1 MSNESG
7 FRKAELQDLIGEMNE
22 GDRRKL
28 GEPPTFDEMLAY
40 TRGELSGAEEQ
51 RVRELMV
58 CYPELARTVTEPFE
72 PEETTLA
79 PVVRFRHVWTAIA
92 AAIALVFAG
101 LYWQAEAKARRMSH
115 ELSVPHVMA
124 SEQLLL
130 PDGNRGGEHATI
142 LSVAGDSYLL
152 VATIINAAR
161 FPQYRLDIVDAN
173 VKTLWTQTGLQPRDN
188 DTFAIL
194 VPRSFLTPG
203 EYQVVLSGVNGTRSE
218 QIATYTVR
226 VPKG

>member
-7 FRKAELQDLIGEMNE
+7 FRKTELHDLIGEMNDE
-22 GDRRKL
+22 DRRRL
-28 GEPPTFDEMLAY
+28 GEPPTFEEMLAY

-58 CYPELARTVTEPFE
+58 CYPELARTVTEPFA
-72 PEETTLA
+72 PEETHLA

-101 LYWQAEAKARRMSH
+101 LYWQAESKARRMNH
-115 ELSVPHVMA
+115 ELAVPHVV
-124 SEQLLL
+124 STEQLLL
-130 PDGNRGGEHATI
+130 PDGNRGGAHATI

-152 VATIINAAR
+152 VATLINAAR
-161 FPQYRLDIVDAN
+161 FSSYRLEITDSGA
-173 VKTLWTQTGLQPRDN
+173 KPLWSQAGLQPRDN
-188 DTFAIL
+188 DTFAII
-194 VPRSFLTPG
+194 VPRTFLPAG
-203 EYQVVLSGVNGTRSE
+203 EYQVVLYGENGARGE
-218 QIATYTVR
+218 RIATYTVR